1 MGKPEILAPA
11 GSREALTAAVRCG
24 ANAVYL
30 GGKSLSARQ
39 NARNFD
45 PDELKE
51 AVNYCHLR
59 DVKVYLTINTLVTDS
74 QQVLLK
80 QAACEALTAGVDA
93 VLVQDLGVLRY
104 LRDCCPDL
112 PLHASTQ
119 MVVHNLA
126 SAKAAAELGCSRV
139 VLARECSREEIK
151 TITDHCGVE
160 TEVFVHGA
168 LCMSLSGQCY
178 LSSMI
183 GRRSGNR
190 GLCAQPCRL
199 PFAGSQREYSLSLK
213 DMSLVEQLPDLAL
226 LGVSSFKIEGRMKR
240 PEYVAAAVTACR
252 NAMEGRP
259 VDFDKLMAVFSRSGF
274 TQNYYLGKPGVDM
287 FGIRQK
293 EDVTA
298 ATNKLLSGFEGLYRN
313 EMPLVPVDMSLELA
327 AEAPVKLTV
336 SDSRGNH
343 AEKLGEVPQTAINR
357 PTDEALARR
366 SLEKTGGTPYY
377 LHSLS
382 CKIDQG
388 LMVPVSALNALRSS
402 ALEELT
408 ALREAQR
415 NRYNFLPEKRY
426 LPTVKAAATPVQ
438 PALRIRLQKA
448 DQFDPE
454 MVKTAQLIV
463 LPWRELAKLPRWE
476 RWPEK
481 FAAEVPNML
490 FDGQWQSMLT
500 GMARLKEQGLRHA
513 VVANLGLIA
522 PLKAMGLKLH
532 GTFNLNL
539 TNSTAVAEYARLGL
553 SDSELSIELAM
564 HQAKAVV
571 REMPLGLVAYGHL
584 PLMYTRSCP
593 IRGPKGCGS
602 CSGRGV
608 LTDRM
613 GNRFTVDCVDRCH
626 SRLLNMVPL
635 SLSDRMADL
644 RGLDFAT
651 LYFTH
656 ETSAECMQVLQAFRS
671 GQGTGGKRTGGLYYR
686 DEL

>member
-1 MGKPEILAPA
+1 
-11 GSREALTAAVRCG
+11 
-24 ANAVYL
+24 
-30 GGKSLSARQ
+30 
-39 NARNFD
+39 
-45 PDELKE
+45 
-51 AVNYCHLR
+51 
-59 DVKVYLTINTLVTDS
+59 
-74 QQVLLK
+74 
-80 QAACEALTAGVDA
+80 
-93 VLVQDLGVLRY
+93 
-104 LRDCCPDL
+104 
-112 PLHASTQ
+112 
-119 MVVHNLA
+119 
-126 SAKAAAELGCSRV
+126 
-139 VLARECSREEIK
+139 
-151 TITDHCGVE
+151 
-160 TEVFVHGA
+160 
-168 LCMSLSGQCY
+168 MSLSGQCY

-213 DMSLVEQLPDLAL
+213 DMSLVEQLPDLAT

-252 NAMEGRP
+252 NALEGRP

-313 EMPLVPVDMSLELA
+313 EMPLVPVDMTLELA
-327 AEAPVKLTV
+327 ADTPAKLTLA
-336 SDSRGNH
+336 DSRGNRV
-343 AEKLGEVPQTAINR
+343 EKTGEAPQIALNR

-377 LHSLS
+377 LRNLT
-382 CKIDQG
+382 CKIGEG
-388 LMVPVSALNALRSS
+388 LMMPVSALNGLRSA

-408 ALREAQR
+408 ALREEQG
-415 NRYNFLPEKRY
+415 NRYTFLPEKQY
-426 LPTVKAAATPVQ
+426 APTQKAGAAPVE

-448 DQFDPE
+448 EQFDPE
-454 MVKTAQLIV
+454 MVKAAQLIT
-463 LPWRELAKLPRWE
+463 LPWRELEKLPRWE

-490 FDGQWQSMLT
+490 FDGQWEQMLAA
-500 GMARLKEQGLRHA
+500 MAALKERGLRHA
-513 VVANLGLIA
+513 LVANIGLLE
-522 PLKAMGLKLH
+522 PLKALGLKLH

-539 TNSTAVAEYARLGL
+539 TNSTAVAEYGRLGL
-553 SDSELSIELAM
+553 ADSELSIELAM
-564 HQAKAVV
+564 HQAKKVV
-571 REMPLGLVAYGHL
+571 REMPLGLVAYGYL

-602 CSGRGV
+602 CPGKGV

-613 GNRFTVDCVDRCH
+613 GNRFTVDCVDRRH

-656 ETSAECMQVLQAFRS
+656 ESGAECMQVVQAFRS
-671 GQGTGGKRTGGLYYR
+671 GVGTSGKRTGGLYYR

>member
-1 MGKPEILAPA
+1 
-11 GSREALTAAVRCG
+11 
-24 ANAVYL
+24 
-30 GGKSLSARQ
+30 
-39 NARNFD
+39 
-45 PDELKE
+45 
-51 AVNYCHLR
+51 
-59 DVKVYLTINTLVTDS
+59 
-74 QQVLLK
+74 
-80 QAACEALTAGVDA
+80 
-93 VLVQDLGVLRY
+93 
-104 LRDCCPDL
+104 
-112 PLHASTQ
+112 
-119 MVVHNLA
+119 
-126 SAKAAAELGCSRV
+126 
-139 VLARECSREEIK
+139 
-151 TITDHCGVE
+151 
-160 TEVFVHGA
+160 
-168 LCMSLSGQCY
+168 
-178 LSSMI
+178 
-183 GRRSGNR
+183 
-190 GLCAQPCRL
+190 
-199 PFAGSQREYSLSLK
+199 YSLSLE
-213 DMSLVEQLPDLAL
+213 DMSLVEQLPDLAS

-274 TQNYYLGKPGVDM
+274 TQNYYLGKPEVDM

-298 ATNKLLSGFEGLYRN
+298 ATNKLLAGFEGLYRN
-313 EMPLVPVDMSLELA
+313 EMPLVPVDITLELA
-327 AEAPVKLTV
+327 ADTPAKLTLA
-336 SDSRGNH
+336 DDRGNRV
-343 AEKLGEVPQTAINR
+343 EKTGETPQIALNR

-377 LHSLS
+377 LRGLTCS
-382 CKIDQG
+382 IGEG
-388 LMVPVSALNALRSS
+388 LMMPVSVLNGLRSA

-408 ALREAQR
+408 ALREGQR
-415 NRYNFLPEKRY
+415 NEYAFLPEKQY
-426 LPTVKAAATPVQ
+426 APTPKAATPPVE

-448 DQFDPE
+448 EQFDPE
-454 MVKTAQLIV
+454 MVKAAQMIV
-463 LPWRELAKLPRWE
+463 LPWRELEKIPRWE
-476 RWPEK
+476 RYPEK

-490 FDGQWQSMLT
+490 FDGQWPAMLEGLT
-500 GMARLKEQGLRHA
+500 QLKQKGLRHA

-522 PLKAMGLKLH
+522 PLKELGLSLH

-553 SDSELSIELAM
+553 CDSELSIELAM
-564 HQAKAVV
+564 HQAKTVV

-602 CSGRGV
+602 CPGKGV

-613 GNRFTVDCVDRCH
+613 GNRFTVDCVDRRH

-651 LYFTH
+651 LYFNH
-656 ETSAECMQVLQAFRS
+656 EAADECMQVVQAFRS

-686 DEL
+686 DQL